1 MSEKISKINRKSG
14 NRIGDILA
22 LMNDDTKYLTPIF
35 GTIACD
41 VEMPNKKINDNP
53 VEPQVAAE
61 IIREY
66 LKTEGNATQN
76 LATFCQTYMKSSA
89 TE

>member
-22 LMNDDTKYLTPIF
+22 LMTDDTKYLTPIF

-41 VEMPNKKINDNP
+41 VEMPKKNK
-53 VEPQVAAE
+53 
-61 IIREY
+61 
-66 LKTEGNATQN
+66 
-76 LATFCQTYMKSSA
+76 
-89 TE
+89 

>member
-41 VEMPNKKINDNP
+41 VEMPNKKN
-53 VEPQVAAE
+53 
-61 IIREY
+61 
-66 LKTEGNATQN
+66 K
-76 LATFCQTYMKSSA
+76 
-89 TE
+89 